1 MNEDIIINDNNDII
15 KVFIKLEFSETKIQ
29 NLYEINKSRKII
41 TIYDTENNPYHFEFD
56 KIFNNIDTNSYIF
69 E

>member
-1 MNEDIIINDNNDII
+1 MNFFSYKYNKNIKRINMNEDIIINDNNDII

-41 TIYDTENNPYHFEFD
+41 TIYDTEN
-56 KIFNNIDTNSYIF
+56 
-69 E
+69 